1 MRYCAQLC
9 EITRAW
15 LVVSGKQ
22 QADNAAA
29 WAAYYQQQGYYG
41 GQPQAQPQ
49 PYQQPQQ
56 SPSQPASTPG
66 KFNCYVRLELRN
78 ACVRFTTVVRH
89 ISFSWSASVK
99 LRVGHV
105 RVRIY
110 LRHNLFKQL

>member
-1 MRYCAQLC
+1 MRYGAQLC
-9 EITRAW
+9 EVTRAW

-66 KFNCYVRLELRN
+66 KFNLRPSRI
-78 ACVRFTTVVRH
+78 AQRMCSLHHCSAPHIVQLVRFR
-89 ISFSWSASVK
+89 
-99 LRVGHV
+99 
-105 RVRIY
+105 
-110 LRHNLFKQL
+110 